1 MEWLITLYV
10 IPAIALIL
18 IMIWDGE
25 NPFTKENAKIVFI
38 PVVNI
43 YYFLLEYAVAFLF
56 FLISWGEFIEDIGKF
71 FKKFFSHFLFDK
83 MW

>member
-43 YYFLLEYAVAFLF
+43 YYFLLEYALAFLV
-56 FLISWGEFIEDIGKF
+56 FLFSWGEFIEDVIKS
-71 FKKFFSHFLFDK
+71 FKKWFL
-83 MW
+83 

>member
-10 IPAIALIL
+10 IPTIALSL
-18 IMIWDGE
+18 IMIWQGG

-38 PVVNI
+38 PVINLC
-43 YYFLLEYAVAFLF
+43 YFLLEYAIALLF

-71 FKKFFSHFLFDK
+71 FKKRFL
-83 MW
+83 

>member
-1 MEWLITLYV
+1 MEWIIKLYV

-43 YYFLLEYAVAFLF
+43 YHFLLEYAVAFVY
-56 FLISWGEFIEDIGKF
+56 FLISWGEFVEDIGKS
-71 FKKFFSHFLFDK
+71 FKKRFL
-83 MW
+83 

>member
-10 IPAIALIL
+10 IPTIALIL

-25 NPFTKENAKIVFI
+25 NPFTKKNAKIVFI

-56 FLISWGEFIEDIGKF
+56 FLISWGEFIEDIGKS
-71 FKKFFSHFLFDK
+71 FKKRFL
-83 MW
+83 

>member
-1 MEWLITLYV
+1 MEWLITLYFV
-10 IPAIALIL
+10 PTIALIL

-43 YYFLLEYAVAFLF
+43 YYFLIEYIVALLYL
-56 FLISWGEFIEDIGKF
+56 LISWGELIEDIGKS
-71 FKKFFSHFLFDK
+71 FKKRFL
-83 MW
+83 

>member
-10 IPAIALIL
+10 IPTIALIL
-18 IMIWDGE
+18 IMIWQGG

-38 PVVNI
+38 PVINLYI
-43 YYFLLEYAVAFLF
+43 FLLEYLIALLF

-71 FKKFFSHFLFDK
+71 FKKRFL
-83 MW
+83 

>member
-10 IPAIALIL
+10 IPTIALIL
-18 IMIWDGE
+18 IMIWQGE

-43 YYFLLEYAVAFLF
+43 YYLLLEYAVAFLF
-56 FLISWGEFIEDIGKF
+56 FLISWGEFIEDIGKS
-71 FKKFFSHFLFDK
+71 FKEHFL
-83 MW
+83 